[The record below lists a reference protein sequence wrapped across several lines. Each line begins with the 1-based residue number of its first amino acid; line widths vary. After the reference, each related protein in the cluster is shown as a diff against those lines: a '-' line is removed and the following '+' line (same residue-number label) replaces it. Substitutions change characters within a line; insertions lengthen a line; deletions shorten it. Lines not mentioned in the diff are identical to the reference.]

1 MSLSGNKISN
11 THYLNSLNSI
21 NTESII
27 KLTPKNIIKIKKIDK
42 TKKIFNNK
50 SIEKNNSHIQNIFKK
65 YNNIMKIKIEGE
77 ENKKNLVKNKSNI
90 NIKYKKVFP
99 YKKPSSIYGKLNNIN
114 NNLGKQST
122 DKINNINSI
131 IQPKNKFSNYKLS
144 WNKKDKNIFYKTP
157 KLVLNQ
163 YKEDNKNKSKNKK

>member
-99 YKKPSSIYGKLNNIN
+99 YKKPS
-114 NNLGKQST
+114 
-122 DKINNINSI
+122 
-131 IQPKNKFSNYKLS
+131 
-144 WNKKDKNIFYKTP
+144 
-157 KLVLNQ
+157 
-163 YKEDNKNKSKNKK
+163 